1 MMMSRKR
8 LVILMLIASAAT
20 SLAEAQDYGT
30 VRIKPKNSRIGAV
43 PAFRSVPSLEWVRD
57 PVTQTLGLWS
67 PARQRFIVAFVPA
80 PSAGLVTDM
89 DLQDYGTAKIKP
101 RSVRIGTI
109 PPFRNLPTKG
119 SFEWVHDPDSM
130 RLGLWSQNK
139 NRFIAVFAPAPGA
152 VIVPP
157 IVPMTPVTPVPQ
169 VAPAPPVPA
178 SAKSSEN
185 LDALARKGIETRV
198 GAY

>member
-1 MMMSRKR
+1 VKGLMMSRKR
-8 LVILMLIASAAT
+8 LLIVAFIALATT

-30 VRIKPKNSRIGAV
+30 VRIKPKNARIGAV
-43 PAFRSVPSLEWVRD
+43 PALRSPMTVPPLEWVRD

-67 PARQRFIVAFVPA
+67 PARHRFIAAFVPA
-80 PSAGLVTDM
+80 PSTGGMPVTDPE
-89 DLQDYGTAKIKP
+89 DFSTAKIKP
-101 RSVRIGTI
+101 RSSRIGTV
-109 PPFRNLPTKG
+109 PPFRNPPTKG
-119 SFEWVHDPDSM
+119 ALEWVHDPDSM

-139 NRFIAVFAPAPGA
+139 NRFVVVFTPAPGA

-185 LDALARKGIETRV
+185 LDPLA
-198 GAY
+198 AYE